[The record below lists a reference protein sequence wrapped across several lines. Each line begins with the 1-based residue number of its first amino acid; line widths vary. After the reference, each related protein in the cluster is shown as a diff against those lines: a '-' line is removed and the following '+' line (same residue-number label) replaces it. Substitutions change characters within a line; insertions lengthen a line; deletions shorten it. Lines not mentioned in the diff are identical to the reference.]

1 MPVIADPA
9 CRTHEKH
16 LLKTVNAAATIQT
29 SIPDETNFSSKALEA
44 SESESVSTDIA
55 KNATRPPLETTSGAR
70 LSLES
75 PQKAEH
81 SETQSK
87 IGLPNIATDEDG
99 RAKLELNHLASDR
112 KAPQSDHQG
121 REKYSFG
128 SLTQTS
134 TIHAHTS
141 KAAPSND
148 FRQRPEPHSP
158 SNRHCA
164 TSPASAPATSF
175 HTRTGFPASFSGSLS
190 KVAAVHATDT
200 SAYIPTQEY
209 YAIEPPKTFST
220 STSLRSFNSSTL
232 HTNHQASSKASLPS
246 NTTVQ
251 RNQSISQPF
260 VGNSTVTAFVPQP
273 QKFPS
278 PARAEITTWFCCQCY
293 QGPRILDLTQNC
305 PFCGHLRDERCKG
318 LHKSVSQFP
327 TATVSSGPRP
337 SRT

>member
-1 MPVIADPA
+1 LPVIADPA

-16 LLKTVNAAATIQT
+16 LLKTINAAATTQT

-55 KNATRPPLETTSGAR
+55 KDATRPPLETTSGAR

-81 SETQSK
+81 SDTQSK
-87 IGLPNIATDEDG
+87 LGLPNIATDEDG

-112 KAPQSDHQG
+112 KVPQSDHQG
-121 REKYSFG
+121 REKHSFG

-141 KAAPSND
+141 KAAPSDD

-190 KVAAVHATDT
+190 KGAAVHATNT
-200 SAYIPTQEY
+200 STYISTQPC
-209 YAIEPPKTFST
+209 EPPKTFST
-220 STSLRSFNSSTL
+220 STPLPSFNSSTF

-260 VGNSTVTAFVPQP
+260 VGNSTVTGFVPQP

-278 PARAEITTWFCCQCY
+278 PARAEITTWFCCQCHE
-293 QGPRILDLTQNC
+293 GPHILDLTQNC
-305 PFCGHLRDERCKG
+305 PLCGHLRDERCKG